1 MCVLLLLIFWPV
13 SIFVVF
19 VLALAFSVGTIV
31 LGIYHLQLAMRGC
44 NTFEDGLLPNE
55 FDLRSRRKNLQALF
69 GDSLLRGFFSPVP
82 RPAGDGT
89 LFPRPHL
96 MKED

>member
-1 MCVLLLLIFWPV
+1 MSVL
-13 SIFVVF
+13 VVF
-19 VLALAFSVGTIV
+19 VLALAFTVGTVV
-31 LGIYHLQLAMRGC
+31 LGAYHAQLAARGC

-55 FDLRSRRKNLQALF
+55 FDQRSLRRNLQALF
-69 GDSLLRGFFSPVP
+69 GESLLSGFFSLAP

-96 MKED
+96 LKED